1 MGIKERRTTLGWSR
15 AELARRTG
23 LDRSVLQLV
32 ELGQWTEED
41 ALARVEAALARAEAG
56 ELDVVLPPLE
66 APPRTPGQA

>member
-1 MGIKERRTTLGWSR
+1 MGIKERRTALAWNR

-41 ALARVEAALARAEAG
+41 ALKRVEEVLTRAEAG
-56 ELDVVLPPLE
+56 EADVVLPALPP
-66 APPRTPGQA
+66 PPRPDES